1 MDQSQFKSLL
11 KYYLLCLDWEEAA
24 NLKLIK
30 SQENKTYIF
39 PGDQGEEQLFTGD
52 MPQVAIRIDGQQ
64 QKNFILQKAIDKETI
79 ADLYYGYPVF
89 RDEKDML
96 SPLFYASVDA
106 TFTNEQTLR
115 LIPKEKNIF
124 INRVHLLNNFDAGQ
138 IEVVCRELEGA
149 FGSFEARMKAAEAH
163 IPSLNSASWIWH
175 PVLFRASLNKA
186 SSGLRYDLS
195 YLLEKQDVLSPN
207 TALSHFFNT
216 TSDKGKVPEQFPV
229 LEMGELNAEQ
239 EESVMN
245 GLCAPLSV
253 VTGPPG
259 TGKTQVVTALLA
271 SAVFNNQTVLF
282 ASNNNAPVDG
292 VYKKLGACLKESG
305 NWIMRLGNQE
315 KRDACF
321 KTINALL
328 EKIEVTEDDDVLQL
342 KETFWTIENNIRQI
356 KAELD
361 SAKVLNEKIRAINLR
376 EAAITGKL
384 PDSWVEEFSETEPQ
398 PFDKTSVTKFGKHC
412 SRGLLL
418 WLMRKLRGLESF
430 RDKHNTMLG
439 AFVIGKKTLQELNDY
454 MLIDEPWDAA
464 LRKSRE
470 MATFISLHQQ
480 WAAFVA
486 HRRSLEDQLRRLPSI
501 MDLRRLKKE
510 KTIVSQQLLD
520 KYWLHNI
527 HTATGKAKEA
537 LQRYFRDIEY
547 FSAGRHKRMEKSMTD
562 LMQFFPVWST
572 TNQSA
577 NAVLPTYPGIFDLV
591 VIDEAGQ
598 CNIPSIL
605 PLLYRAKRA
614 VIIGDPN
621 QFRHITTIKPDRE
634 LVIATASGIAGLS
647 GDWSFTSRSAFDRAF
662 SATQKVAFL
671 KQHYRCHPDII
682 EFSNQSFYE
691 GKLIAQ
697 TASLKYRKFLPIKEN
712 GLVWDHTPGEAVRA
726 AKGAWNPAE
735 MDKVAATFERWAGH
749 GLFSKQELTY
759 GIISPYRKQVEELQK
774 RMCSFPWFQSVA
786 SRFIIGTA
794 HSFQGSECDVLVYS
808 PVVSANMD
816 GHLLKFAATQTD
828 LINVTV
834 TRAKSLLYIVGD
846 VNACQAAADTPLHQ
860 LATYARQLHASIKFP
875 MSEAEKLMGTMLEGV
890 ALNFI
895 PQFPLGP
902 YRLDFMVTS
911 PSGEKYDLEVDG
923 DQHWSSESVRHDER
937 RDAYVEGKGFKVL
950 RITARDVFH
959 RREAIQERLIRL

>member
-1 MDQSQFKSLL
+1 M
-11 KYYLLCLDWEEAA
+11 
-24 NLKLIK
+24 KLIK

-39 PGDQGEEQLFTGD
+39 AGDQAGEQLFTGSL
-52 MPQVAIRIDGQQ
+52 PQVETRIDNQQ
-64 QKNFILQKAIDKETI
+64 QKNFILHKAIDKETI

-96 SPLFYASVDA
+96 SPLFYVSVDA

-115 LIPKEKNIF
+115 LIPRENNILV
-124 INRVHLLNNFDAGQ
+124 NRIHFLNNFDAGQ
-138 IEVVCRELEGA
+138 IELVCRELEGT
-149 FGSFEARMKAAEAH
+149 FGSFEARIKAAEKH
-163 IPSLNSASWIWH
+163 IPSLNSASWIQH

-186 SSGLRYDLS
+186 GSGLRYDLS
-195 YLLEKQDVLSPN
+195 YLLERQDVLSLN
-207 TALSHFFNT
+207 TALTHFLKA
-216 TSDKGKVPEQFPV
+216 TSDKETVPERFPV
-229 LEMGELNAEQ
+229 LEIGELNAEQ
-239 EESVMN
+239 ETAVIN
-245 GLCAPLSV
+245 GLRAPFSV

-292 VYKKLGACLKESG
+292 VYKKLGACLSERG

-315 KRDACF
+315 KRDTCF
-321 KTINALL
+321 NTINTLL
-328 EKIEVTEDDDVLQL
+328 EKIETTTNEDDLHQV
-342 KETFWTIENNIRQI
+342 KEAFWTIENNIRQI
-356 KAELD
+356 KAELE
-361 SAKVLNEKIRAINLR
+361 SAKTLNEKMRSISLR

-384 PDSWVEEFSETEPQ
+384 PDGWIEQFSQADPV
-398 PFDKTSVTKFGKHC
+398 PFDKTLMTKFRKHS
-412 SRGLLL
+412 SRGLLP
-418 WLMRKLRGLESF
+418 WLLRKLRGLESF
-430 RDKHNTMLG
+430 RDKHNALLG
-439 AFVIGKKTLQELNDY
+439 AFVIGKKTLQDLNEFL
-454 MLIDEPWDAA
+454 LIDESWDVA
-464 LRKSRE
+464 LKTSRE
-470 MATFISLHQQ
+470 IATFITLHQQ
-480 WAAFVA
+480 WAAFMA
-486 HRRSLEDQLRRLPSI
+486 QRRSLEDQLSRLPSVN
-501 MDLRRLKKE
+501 DLRRLKKE
-510 KTIVSQQLLD
+510 KTTISQQLLD

-527 HTATGKAKEA
+527 FNATGKAKEV

-547 FSAGRHKRMEKSMTD
+547 FSAGRHKRMEKSMTE

-614 VIIGDPN
+614 IIIGDPQ

-634 LVIATASGIAGLS
+634 LLIANACGIAGFS

-662 SATQKVAFL
+662 SSTQKVAFL

-682 EFSNQSFYE
+682 EFSNHAFYE

-697 TASLKYRKFLPIKEN
+697 TALLKYRKFLPIREN
-712 GLVWDHTPGEAVRA
+712 GLVWEHTPGETVRA
-726 AKGAWNPAE
+726 ARGAWNPAKV
-735 MDKVAATFERWAGH
+735 DKVAATFDRWVGQ
-749 GLFSKQELTY
+749 GLFSEQGLTY
-759 GIISPYRKQVEELQK
+759 GIISPYRKQVEEMQK
-774 RMCSFPWFQSVA
+774 RISSFSWFQSVA

-794 HSFQGSECDVLVYS
+794 HSFQGSECDVLIYS

-816 GHLLKFAATQTD
+816 GYLLKFAATQKD

-846 VNACQAAADTPLHQ
+846 VNACQSAADTPLHQ
-860 LATYARQLHASIKFP
+860 LATYAGQLHARMKFP
-875 MSEAEKLMGTMLEGV
+875 MSEAEKLMARMLEDI

-895 PQFPLGP
+895 PQYPLGP
-902 YRLDFMVTS
+902 YRLDFMFTT

-923 DQHWSSESVRHDER
+923 DQHWSSEGVRHDER

-959 RREAIQERLIRL
+959 RREAILDRLIRL